1 MEPDDGNTGRR
12 AFLSK
17 MGRVGVGVGLLGAG
31 AAGLAHSERDE
42 LVWQIDPYKCTMCG
56 RCATA
61 CVLPASAVRCV
72 HNHEMCGYCDLCFG
86 YLLPG
91 HTERS
96 EAAENQVCP
105 AAAITRTFIEDVY
118 YEYNIIDEA
127 CIGCAKCVKLCN
139 HSGNG
144 SLFLQVKQERCLNCN
159 DCAIARE
166 CPAGAFRRVPA
177 SQGYI
182 LKHREDHG
190 A

>member
-1 MEPDDGNTGRR
+1 MKPDDENTGRR
-12 AFLSK
+12 EFLSK
-17 MGRVGVGVGLLGAG
+17 MGRVGVGIGLLGAG
-31 AAGLAHSERDE
+31 AAALAQSERDN

-56 RCATA
+56 RCATQ
-61 CVLPASAVRCV
+61 CVLPVSAVRCV

-91 HTERS
+91 HTERN

-105 AAAITRTFIEDVY
+105 VGAITREFIEDVY
-118 YEYNIIDEA
+118 YEYKIIDED
-127 CIGCAKCVKLCN
+127 CIGCSRCVKLCT

-159 DCAIARE
+159 DCAIARA
-166 CPAGAFRRVPA
+166 CPADAFRRVPA